1 MNIETLSSFAFH
13 FHSVFRPLRH
23 ITHIFSILSFSSIH
37 MYTNIQLKEIY
48 LIFLLLK
55 RKISKENEN
64 TAVAIRDRQKR
75 EVECEQ
81 KKSNAKYF
89 NVQFITFAL
98 EVSQL

>member
-1 MNIETLSSFAFH
+1 
-13 FHSVFRPLRH
+13 
-23 ITHIFSILSFSSIH
+23 
-37 MYTNIQLKEIY
+37 MYTNIRLKEIY

-64 TAVAIRDRQKR
+64 TANAIRDRQKQ

-89 NVQFITFAL
+89 NVQFITFAFQ
-98 EVSQL
+98 VSQLRTMTDCLSSARIMDKCQGEKMFKQMLQTQMFEDWE